1 MSGRARDG
9 LRARR
14 RGGARAMA
22 AAVLLAASAGC
33 GTELFTGPEV
43 ELTGVEPGPAVYRA
57 SGAFAGLAYPA
68 TGRATYWIDGEGNAA
83 LELDADF
90 STPDLPERIVFLSNA
105 QDLGDAV
112 RVGRLEDGAG
122 PARWTFRMPRGA
134 VWRWVTVY
142 SEGLGVAAARAELVP
157 EG

>member
-1 MSGRARDG
+1 MS
-9 LRARR
+9 RARR
-14 RGGARAMA
+14 AVPHWRRGRVRGVA
-22 AAVLLAASAGC
+22 AAALLAASAAC

-57 SGAFAGLAYPA
+57 AGAFAGVAYPA
-68 TGRATYWIDGEGNAA
+68 TGRATYWIDEEGNAA

-90 STPDLPERIVFLSNA
+90 STPDVPERAVFLSNA
-105 QDLGDAV
+105 EDLGDAV
-112 RVGRLEDGAG
+112 RVGPLEDGAG

-134 VWRWVTVY
+134 VWRWVVVY

-157 EG
+157 QG